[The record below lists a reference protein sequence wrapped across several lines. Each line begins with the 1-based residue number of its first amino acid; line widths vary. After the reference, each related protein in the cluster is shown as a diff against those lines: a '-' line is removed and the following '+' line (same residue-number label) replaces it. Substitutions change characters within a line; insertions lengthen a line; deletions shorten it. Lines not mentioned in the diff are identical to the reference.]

1 MKPLPGLNLIFHS
14 IGLGGGMERHVADLI
29 NYASGKSI
37 PLRVVTRQQN
47 WPGEPPPCCEFVVIP
62 DRTPFTRLN
71 TLLFESRALYKCQPQ
86 WPTIGIS
93 RVPGVVMSIVGGTHK
108 GHLLD
113 KKRGRVGY
121 FDSRTIARENEMYR
135 QAKVIV
141 AHSGKVAI
149 EIARLY
155 DISPKKISILYP
167 PVNTTTFSLEARKE
181 RDKLREQ
188 IGVAPDQFLLL
199 FPSNNHALKGADL
212 ILEALHDFDP
222 RIRLAVAGKTRL
234 NAPNA
239 INLGFCKDMPALY
252 GAADAVILA
261 SHYEAFGL
269 VGPEAV
275 LCGTPAL
282 FAKTVGAAEV
292 LSEDACIQF
301 DRNVPSLREAL
312 GKALNKFESNTL
324 QLSAPANHIK
334 YPFSPSQHFDQ
345 VFNLLAE
352 AYISG

>member
-14 IGLGGGMERHVADLI
+14 IGPGGGMERHVADLI
-29 NYASGKSI
+29 NYASGKGI

-71 TLLFESRALYKCQPQ
+71 TLLFESRALDKCQPQ

-113 KKRGRVGY
+113 QKRGRVGY

-135 QAKVIV
+135 QARVIV

-155 DISPKKISILYP
+155 DISPKKISTLYP

-181 RDKLREQ
+181 RSKVRAQ

-222 RIRLAVAGKTRL
+222 RIRLAVAGKARL
-234 NAPNA
+234 NAPNT

-301 DRNVPSLREAL
+301 DRNVASLREAL
-312 GKALNKFESNTL
+312 AKALNKFENNTL

-334 YPFSPSQHFDQ
+334 YPFSPSRHFDQ

-352 AYISG
+352 ACMNA